1 MAWRG
6 GFDGHC
12 YSKDD
17 FTKYVATISMG
28 RLASGI
34 FGPS

>member
-17 FTKYVATISMG
+17 FTKYVATISG
-28 RLASGI
+28 ALGVRRL
-34 FGPS
+34 